1 MAQTKTQFG
10 YRSAPRSGSGG
21 REAAEHAVVVVGA
34 GPVGLSLAI
43 DLAQRGQS
51 VVLLDDADRI
61 GEGSRAICFSK
72 RSLEFWDRLGIGQRM
87 VDKGV
92 VWSVGKIFHGDS
104 QLYQFNLL
112 PEEGHKRPAFINL
125 QQFYAEA
132 YLVDRVEEL
141 PAIDLR
147 WRNKVIGLEQR
158 NDHVRADD
166 RDAGW
171 PLSAARRLSSSPATA
186 PVRRCGRWSGA
197 EFAGQVFEDQF
208 LIADVKMTAEFPTE
222 RWFWFDPPFHA
233 GRSALLHKQPDDIWR
248 IDLQLSRYA
257 DPAFEKQPENV
268 RPRIARMLGHDKF
281 DFEWISLY
289 KFQCRR
295 MDRFIHGRV
304 IFAGDAAHQV
314 SPFGA
319 RGANSG
325 LEDAEN
331 IAWKL
336 DRVLRGTS
344 PEALLESYHTERSA
358 AADENIRES
367 TRSTDF
373 MAPASHQEARLRKAV
388 LSLAKETEFGK
399 RMVNGGRLSVP
410 SIYDTPLSTAD
421 GDAWRGGPRPG
432 ASMPDAPIA
441 APIWPADVPD
451 RSFHRRGNAVH
462 AAGVRQWRGDRCAR
476 GRWPIRIGGEG
487 GFADRQGTGWRALR
501 RRTRHR
507 LSAAARRLCRRALPA
522 PDAGRRSTPRW
533 RAPPAELRFCHDAV
547 HQLEFCQAGRCLPRH
562 RRGASRVERD
572 AKRRP
577 RCRAGAGARQS
588 YRRHRG
594 AAMKPS
600 RSPSGGCSMPAS
612 SSNSSNNRIHGLERR
627 KGLN

>member
-1 MAQTKTQFG
+1 MADAKTQFG
-10 YRSAPRSGSGG
+10 YRRHPDQDRAGANR
-21 REAAEHAVVVVGA
+21 AEYPVVVVGA

-92 VWSVGKIFHGDS
+92 VWSVGKIFHGHS

-112 PEEGHKRPAFINL
+112 PEQGHKRPAFINL

-141 PAIDLR
+141 SAIDLR
-147 WRNKVIGLEQR
+147 WRNKVTSLEQR
-158 NDHVRADD
+158 NDHVALTVATPDGPYQMHANFVVACD
-166 RDAGW
+166 G
-171 PLSAARRLSSSPATA
+171 ARSSLRQM
-186 PVRRCGRWSGA
+186 VGA
-197 EFAGQVFEDQF
+197 EFAGKVFEDQF
-208 LIADVKMTAEFPTE
+208 LIADVRMTAEFPTE

-248 IDLQLSRYA
+248 IDLQLNRYA
-257 DPAFEKQPENV
+257 DPAAEKLPENV

-331 IAWKL
+331 ISWKL
-336 DRVLRGTS
+336 DRVLRKQS
-344 PEALLESYHTERSA
+344 PESLLESYHTERSA

-373 MAPASHQEARLRKAV
+373 MAPNSHQEARLRKAV

-399 RMVNGGRLSVP
+399 RMVNAGRLSVP
-410 SIYDTPLSTAD
+410 SVYETPLSTAD

-432 ASMPDAPIA
+432 ASMPDAPISARSGDAMYLTEAFIRKGTRFTLLEFGNGA
-441 APIWPADVPD
+441 ASETPD
-451 RSFHRRGNAVH
+451 GL
-462 AAGVRQWRGDRCAR
+462 GV
-476 GRWPIRIGGEG
+476 IRIGGGDGFVDTEG
-487 GFADRQGTGWRALR
+487 L
-501 RRTRHR
+501 
-507 LSAAARRLCRRALPA
+507 
-522 PDAGRRSTPRW
+522 
-533 RAPPAELRFCHDAV
+533 
-547 HQLEFCQAGRCLPRH
+547 
-562 RRGASRVERD
+562 
-572 AKRRP
+572 
-577 RCRAGAGARQS
+577 AGAR
-588 YRRHRG
+588 YDAAPGTAYLLRPDGYVAARFRRPTRTSVD
-594 AAMKPS
+594 AALA
-600 RSPSGGCSMPAS
+600 RASGI
-612 SSNSSNNRIHGLERR
+612 N
-627 KGLN
+627 

>member
-1 MAQTKTQFG
+1 MPQSTIQFG
-10 YRSAPRSGSGG
+10 YRRHSDQDRGG
-21 REAAEHAVVVVGA
+21 TNAAEYPVVVVGA

-43 DLAQRGQS
+43 DLAQRGVP

-92 VWSVGKIFHGDS
+92 VWSVGKIFHGAS

-112 PEEGHKRPAFINL
+112 AEEGHKRPAFINL

-132 YLVDRVEEL
+132 YLVDRVQEL
-141 PAIDLR
+141 PAVDLR

-158 NDHVRADD
+158 NDHASLSIETPDGPYSLRANYVVACD
-166 RDAGW
+166 G
-171 PLSAARRLSSSPATA
+171 ARSSLRQMVGADF
-186 PVRRCGRWSGA
+186 SG
-197 EFAGQVFEDQF
+197 QQFEDQF

-248 IDLQLSRYA
+248 IDLQLNRYA
-257 DPAFEKQPENV
+257 DPAFEKMPENV

-295 MDRFIHGRV
+295 MDKFIHGRV

-331 IAWKL
+331 LAWKL
-336 DRVLRGTS
+336 ARVLQGTS
-344 PEALLESYHTERSA
+344 KQRLLASYHIERSL

-373 MAPASHQEARLRKAV
+373 MAPATHQEARLRKAV
-388 LSLAKETEFGK
+388 LALARDTEFAK

-410 SIYDTPLSTAD
+410 SVYDTPLSSAD
-421 GDAWRGGPRPG
+421 VDTWGGGPRPG
-432 ASMPDAPIA
+432 ASMLDAPVTAGDGSSTFLTEAFIKAGTRFTLLEFANGA
-441 APIWPADVPD
+441 AVDVPPD
-451 RSFHRRGNAVH
+451 LGVIRVGGSDGLADPAGLSVARYDASPG
-462 AAGVRQWRGDRCAR
+462 AAYL
-476 GRWPIRIGGEG
+476 
-487 GFADRQGTGWRALR
+487 LR
-501 RRTRHR
+501 PDGYV
-507 LSAAARRLCRRALPA
+507 AAR
-522 PDAGRRSTPRW
+522 
-533 RAPPAELRFCHDAV
+533 F
-547 HQLEFCQAGRCLPRH
+547 RH
-562 RRGASRVERD
+562 
-572 AKRRP
+572 P
-577 RCRAGAGARQS
+577 TRAGLDAALARAT
-588 YRRHRG
+588 G
-594 AAMKPS
+594 M
-600 RSPSGGCSMPAS
+600 
-612 SSNSSNNRIHGLERR
+612 N
-627 KGLN
+627 

>member
-1 MAQTKTQFG
+1 MPLASRMAKTKTQFG
-10 YRSAPRSGSGG
+10 YRRHPDQDRAG
-21 REAAEHAVVVVGA
+21 ADVAEYPVVVVGA

-72 RSLEFWDRLGIGQRM
+72 RSLEYWDRLGVGQRM

-92 VWSVGKIFHGDS
+92 VWSVGKIFHGES
-104 QLYQFNLL
+104 KLYQFNLL

-147 WRNKVIGLEQR
+147 WRNKVVGLEAR
-158 NDHVRADD
+158 NDHVALTIETPEGSYRLN
-166 RDAGW
+166 AGF
-171 PLSAARRLSSSPATA
+171 LIACDGARSSLRQM
-186 PVRRCGRWSGA
+186 VGA

-248 IDLQLSRYA
+248 IDLQLNRFA
-257 DPAFEKQPENV
+257 DPAVEKQPDNV
-268 RPRIARMLGHDKF
+268 RPRIARMLGHDAF
-281 DFEWISLY
+281 EFEWISLY

-331 IAWKL
+331 LAWKL
-336 DRVLRGTS
+336 DRVLRKRS
-344 PEALLESYHTERSA
+344 PETLLESYHIERGA

-373 MAPASHQEARLRKAV
+373 MAPNSQQEARLRKAV
-388 LSLAKETEFGK
+388 LSLARETEFGK
-399 RMVNGGRLSVP
+399 RMINGGRLSTP
-410 SIYDTPLSTAD
+410 SVYETPLSTAD
-421 GDAWRGGPRPG
+421 RDAWRGGPRPG
-432 ASMPDAPIA
+432 ASMPDAPMA
-441 APIWPADVPD
+441 SASGGPIYLTEAFINSGACFTLLEFGNGEAADVPE
-451 RSFHRRGNAVH
+451 
-462 AAGVRQWRGDRCAR
+462 GVGVV
-476 GRWPIRIGGEG
+476 RIGGEDG
-487 GFADRQGTGWRALR
+487 LVD
-501 RRTRHR
+501 
-507 LSAAARRLCRRALPA
+507 SAGL
-522 PDAGRRSTPRW
+522 
-533 RAPPAELRFCHDAV
+533 
-547 HQLEFCQAGRCLPRH
+547 
-562 RRGASRVERD
+562 
-572 AKRRP
+572 
-577 RCRAGAGARQS
+577 AGAR
-588 YRRHRG
+588 YDAEPGTAYLLRPDGYVAARFRHPTRPALD
-594 AAMKPS
+594 AALA
-600 RSPSGGCSMPAS
+600 RSSGHS
-612 SSNSSNNRIHGLERR
+612 
-627 KGLN
+627 

>member
-1 MAQTKTQFG
+1 MAQSKVQFG
-10 YRSAPRSGSGG
+10 YRRHPDQDRSGGTP
-21 REAAEHAVVVVGA
+21 ADHAVVVVGA

-43 DLAQRGQS
+43 DLAQRGHK

-72 RSLEFWDRLGIGQRM
+72 RSLEFWDRLGVGDRM

-92 VWSVGKIFHGDS
+92 VWSVGKIFHGAS

-132 YLVDRVEEL
+132 YLVDRVQHL
-141 PAIDLR
+141 PGIDLR
-147 WRNKVIGLEQR
+147 WRNKVSALERR
-158 NDHVRADD
+158 NDYVALTIDTPEGPYTLHAQYVIACD
-166 RDAGW
+166 G
-171 PLSAARRLSSSPATA
+171 ARSSLRQM
-186 PVRRCGRWSGA
+186 VGA
-197 EFAGQVFEDQF
+197 EFSGQVFEDQF
-208 LIADVKMTAEFPTE
+208 LIADVKMTAAFPTE

-233 GRSALLHKQPDDIWR
+233 GRSALLHKQPDDVWR
-248 IDLQLSRYA
+248 IDLQLHPDA
-257 DPAFEKQPENV
+257 DPAVEKKPENV
-268 RPRIARMLGHDKF
+268 APRIARMLGHEHF

-295 MDRFIHGRV
+295 MDRFVHGRV
-304 IFAGDAAHQV
+304 IFAGDSAHQV

-344 PEALLESYHTERSA
+344 PDTLIETYHTERSA

-373 MAPASHQEARLRKAV
+373 MAPTTEQEARLRRAV

-410 SIYDTPLSTAD
+410 SVYDTPLSTPD
-421 GDAWRGGPRPG
+421 VDVWRGGPRPG
-432 ASMPDAPIA
+432 TSMPDAPVADHTGNPMFLTEAFIRKGTRFTLLSFGNGKTID
-441 APIWPADVPD
+441 APEGVGTIRVGGDDGMVD
-451 RSFHRRGNAVH
+451 
-462 AAGVRQWRGDRCAR
+462 AAGIAGKRYDAEAGA
-476 GRWPIRIGGEG
+476 
-487 GFADRQGTGWRALR
+487 TYLLR
-501 RRTRHR
+501 PDGYV
-507 LSAAARRLCRRALPA
+507 AAR
-522 PDAGRRSTPRW
+522 
-533 RAPPAELRFCHDAV
+533 F
-547 HQLEFCQAGRCLPRH
+547 
-562 RRGASRVERD
+562 
-572 AKRRP
+572 
-577 RCRAGAGARQS
+577 RQ
-588 YRRHRG
+588 
-594 AAMKPS
+594 PS
-600 RSPSGGCSMPAS
+600 RPAIEAALA
-612 SSNSSNNRIHGLERR
+612 RACGLS
-627 KGLN
+627 

>member
-1 MAQTKTQFG
+1 MAQTKTRFG
-10 YRSAPRSGSGG
+10 YRRHPDQDRTAMS
-21 REAAEHAVVVVGA
+21 AAEHAVVVVGA

-72 RSLEFWDRLGIGQRM
+72 RSLEFWDRLGVGQRM

-92 VWSVGKIFHGDS
+92 VWSVGRVFHGEQ

-141 PAIDLR
+141 SAVDLR
-147 WRNKVIGLEQR
+147 WRNKVTGLEVR
-158 NDHVRADD
+158 NDHVLLTIQTPDGPYRL
-166 RDAGW
+166 G
-171 PLSAARRLSSSPATA
+171 ARFVIACDGAKSSLRQL
-186 PVRRCGRWSGA
+186 VGA
-197 EFAGQVFEDQF
+197 EFSGQAFEDQF
-208 LIADVKMTAEFPTE
+208 LIADVKMTAAFPTE
-222 RWFWFDPPFHA
+222 RWFWFDPPFHP

-248 IDLQLSRYA
+248 IDLQLSRFA
-257 DPAFEKQPENV
+257 DPAVEKLPENV

-289 KFQCRR
+289 KFQCCR
-295 MDRFIHGRV
+295 MDNFIHGRV

-331 IAWKL
+331 LAWKL
-336 DRVLRGTS
+336 DRVLRETS
-344 PEALLESYHTERSA
+344 PESLLESYHIERSA

-373 MAPASHQEARLRKAV
+373 MAPNSHQEARLRKAA
-388 LSLAKETEFGK
+388 LSLARETEFGK
-399 RMVNGGRLSVP
+399 RMVNAGRLSTP
-410 SIYDTPLSTAD
+410 SIYHTPLSTAD
-421 GDAWRGGPRPG
+421 GDGWRGGPRPG

-441 APIWPADVPD
+441 ASSDEPMFLTDA
-451 RSFHRRGNAVH
+451 FAKGGTQFTLLAFGNGAAVKAPEGV
-462 AAGVRQWRGDRCAR
+462 AA
-476 GRWPIRIGGEG
+476 IRIGGEG
-487 GFADRQGTGWRALR
+487 GFADPAGLAASRYDAESGTAYLLR
-501 RRTRHR
+501 PDGYV
-507 LSAAARRLCRRALPA
+507 AARFRHPTRPALDAALARA
-522 PDAGRRSTPRW
+522 AG
-533 RAPPAELRFCHDAV
+533 
-547 HQLEFCQAGRCLPRH
+547 Q
-562 RRGASRVERD
+562 
-572 AKRRP
+572 
-577 RCRAGAGARQS
+577 
-588 YRRHRG
+588 
-594 AAMKPS
+594 
-600 RSPSGGCSMPAS
+600 
-612 SSNSSNNRIHGLERR
+612 N
-627 KGLN
+627 

>member
-1 MAQTKTQFG
+1 MAQAETQARNQTKTQFG
-10 YRSAPRSGSGG
+10 YRRHADQDRTG
-21 REAAEHAVVVVGA
+21 ADIAEHRVIVVGA

-43 DLAQRGQS
+43 DLAQRGQD
-51 VVLLDDADRI
+51 VLLLDDADRI

-72 RSLEFWDRLGIGQRM
+72 RSLEFWDRLGVGDRM

-92 VWSVGKIFHGDS
+92 VWSVGRIFHGDR

-112 PEEGHKRPAFINL
+112 PEQGHKRPAFINL

-132 YLVDRVEEL
+132 YLVDRVEQL
-141 PAIDLR
+141 PSISLR
-147 WRNKVIGLEQR
+147 WRNKVVALEQR
-158 NDHVRADD
+158 NDGVALTIDTPDGPYQVH
-166 RDAGW
+166 
-171 PLSAARRLSSSPATA
+171 AAYVIACDGARSSLRRM
-186 PVRRCGRWSGA
+186 VGA
-197 EFAGQVFEDQF
+197 EFSGQVFEDQF

-248 IDLQLSRYA
+248 IDLQLNRYA
-257 DPAFEKQPENV
+257 DPAVEKQPENV

-281 DFEWISLY
+281 EFEWISLY

-331 IAWKL
+331 LAWKL
-336 DRVLRGTS
+336 DRVLRGQS
-344 PEALLESYHTERSA
+344 PELLLESYHVERST

-373 MAPASHQEARLRKAV
+373 MAPNSHQEARLRKAV

-410 SIYDTPLSTAD
+410 SIYESPLSTSD
-421 GDAWRGGPRPG
+421 GEDWRGGPQPG
-432 ASMPDAPIA
+432 TSMPDAPIA
-441 APIWPADVPD
+441 AQSGQAMFLTDAFI
-451 RSFHRRGNAVH
+451 RQGTRFTLLEFGNGASV
-462 AAGVRQWRGDRCAR
+462 AAPEGLGA
-476 GRWPIRIGGEG
+476 IRIGGQD
-487 GFADRQGTGWRALR
+487 GFVDRDGLATARYDAEPGTAYLLR
-501 RRTRHR
+501 PDGYV
-507 LSAAARRLCRRALPA
+507 AAR
-522 PDAGRRSTPRW
+522 
-533 RAPPAELRFCHDAV
+533 F
-547 HQLEFCQAGRCLPRH
+547 RH
-562 RRGASRVERD
+562 ATRGALE
-572 AKRRP
+572 AALA
-577 RCRAGAGARQS
+577 RAV
-588 YRRHRG
+588 
-594 AAMKPS
+594 
-600 RSPSGGCSMPAS
+600 
-612 SSNSSNNRIHGLERR
+612 
-627 KGLN
+627 GLNGRLG

>member
-1 MAQTKTQFG
+1 MAQAKNEAKIQFG
-10 YRSAPRSGSGG
+10 YRRHPDQDRAG
-21 REAAEHAVVVVGA
+21 ANVAEYPVVVVGA

-92 VWSVGKIFHGDS
+92 VWSVGKIFHGNS

-112 PEEGHKRPAFINL
+112 PEQGHKRPAFINL

-141 PAIDLR
+141 SAISLR

-158 NDHVRADD
+158 NDYVA
-166 RDAGW
+166 
-171 PLSAARRLSSSPATA
+171 LSVATPDGQYRLQANFVVACDGARSSLRQM
-186 PVRRCGRWSGA
+186 VGA
-197 EFAGQVFEDQF
+197 EFTGQVFEDQF
-208 LIADVKMTAEFPTE
+208 LIADVRMTAEFPTE

-248 IDLQLSRYA
+248 IDLQLDRDA
-257 DPAFEKQPENV
+257 DPAAEKLPENV
-268 RPRIARMLGHDKF
+268 RPRIARMLGYEKF

-331 IAWKL
+331 LSWKL
-336 DRVLRGTS
+336 DRVLRKTS
-344 PEALLESYHTERSA
+344 PEGLLESYHAERSA

-373 MAPASHQEARLRKAV
+373 MAPNSHQEARLRKAV

-399 RMVNGGRLSVP
+399 RMVNAGRLSVP
-410 SIYDTPLSTAD
+410 SVYASPLSTDD
-421 GDAWRGGPRPG
+421 GEVWVGGPRPG
-432 ASMPDAPIA
+432 ASMPDAPITAPSGDSTFLTEAFIKAGMRFTWLEFGNGA
-441 APIWPADVPD
+441 ATEVPEG
-451 RSFHRRGNAVH
+451 F
-462 AAGVRQWRGDRCAR
+462 GV
-476 GRWPIRIGGEG
+476 IRIDGADGFVDSEG
-487 GFADRQGTGWRALR
+487 L
-501 RRTRHR
+501 
-507 LSAAARRLCRRALPA
+507 AAARYDAEPGTGYLLR
-522 PDAGRRSTPRW
+522 PDGYVA
-533 RAPPAELRFCHDAV
+533 ARF
-547 HQLEFCQAGRCLPRH
+547 
-562 RRGASRVERD
+562 
-572 AKRRP
+572 
-577 RCRAGAGARQS
+577 
-588 YRRHRG
+588 
-594 AAMKPS
+594 
-600 RSPSGGCSMPAS
+600 RSPSRTAVEAALARAS
-612 SSNSSNNRIHGLERR
+612 
-627 KGLN
+627 GLN